1 MASSPQ
7 SGLFAGD
14 YSALRARFI
23 AAARTA
29 GASLTEYPHPL
40 HGPSGEPLA
49 TDVAYL
55 GRRDAAKLMVLI
67 SGTHGVEGPFGS
79 ACQTAWFSQNSPWHL
94 PDDTAVLAIHLINP
108 WGTAWSRRV
117 NEDNVDLNRNFI
129 DWEDALPRDERYG
142 ELHSF
147 LLCPSWDGPARDAAD
162 AGYEAAKAKA
172 GGYKGLAPII
182 EAGQYEFPDGL
193 FYGGAGPVWSNR
205 TLREIL
211 STFAHTAKDVIVFD
225 LHTGAGPYAYPAL
238 LSVAESD
245 HSGLDWGRE
254 IFGPALS
261 VVMTGRDAATGT
273 GIAATA
279 TGYVSAAVRQAM
291 PAARVLPLVV
301 ECGTLEGEAVS
312 KTVKADNWL
321 HLYGK
326 VDTPL
331 GDRIK
336 QDIRAAFIPDD
347 ADWRN
352 ACLSTSLRHFDRAFT
367 QLKALGGAGVEK
379 IVPAAA
385 SVTVFANPHPEKPKA
400 VEKPAVEVHGIHKRF
415 GPLSVLNGVDVSAKR
430 GEVVSMIGSSGSGK
444 STFLRCINLLEQ
456 PDEGQI
462 VIDGEEIRMKHASNG
477 RTIPSDRRQVERMR
491 SRVGMVFQNFNLWPH
506 MTVLENIIE
515 APVQVLKEH
524 KDQAIDHA
532 HAILKKVG
540 LSDKHAHYPGQLS
553 GGQQQRAAIA
563 RTLAMRPKLILLDE
577 PTSALDPE
585 LVGEVLRVIRQL
597 AEEGNTMILVT
608 HEMQFAR
615 EVSHKILFL
624 HQGKVEE
631 EGGPADM
638 FNAPRSERLRQF
650 LSRTR

>member
-14 YSALRARFI
+14 FSALRARFI
-23 AAARTA
+23 AAARTS
-29 GASLTEYPHPL
+29 GASLSEYPHPL
-40 HGPSGEPLA
+40 RGPSGEPLA

-129 DWEDALPRDERYG
+129 DWNNMPPKNERYCD
-142 ELHSF
+142 LHPL
-147 LLCPSWDGPARDAAD
+147 LLCPSWDGPERDQMDAA
-162 AGYEAAKAKA
+162 YEAAKAKA
-172 GGYKGLAPII
+172 GGYQGLAPII
-182 EAGQYEFPDGL
+182 EAGQYEYPDGL
-193 FYGGAGPVWSNR
+193 FYGGDSPVWSNR
-205 TLREIL
+205 TLLEIL
-211 STFAHTAKDVIVFD
+211 STFARHLKDVIVFD

-238 LSVAESD
+238 LSVAESE

-254 IFGPALS
+254 MFGPALS
-261 VVMTGRDAATGT
+261 VVMTGRHAATGS

-279 TGYVSAAVRQAM
+279 TGYVSAAIRQAM
-291 PAARVLPLVV
+291 PAARVLPLVI
-301 ECGTLEGEAVS
+301 ECGTLEGETVS
-312 KTVKADNWL
+312 NAVKADNWL
-321 HLYGK
+321 HLYGNL
-326 VDTPL
+326 DTPL
-331 GDRIK
+331 GESIK
-336 QDIRAAFIPDD
+336 NQIRTAFIPDD
-347 ADWRN
+347 ADWRKT
-352 ACLSTSLRHFDRAFT
+352 CLSTSLRHFDRAFT
-367 QLKALGGAGVEK
+367 QLKTLGGAGVEK
-379 IVPAAA
+379 VVPAAA
-385 SVTVFANPHPEKPKA
+385 SVTVLAKPHHDKPKTA
-400 VEKPAVEVHGIHKRF
+400 EKPAVEVHGIHKRF
-415 GPLSVLNGVDVSAKR
+415 GPLSVLNGVDVLAKR

-456 PDEGQI
+456 PDQGQI
-462 VIDGEEIRMKHASNG
+462 VIDGEEIQMKRAANG
-477 RTIPSDRRQVERMR
+477 RATPADRRQVERMR

-524 KDQAIDHA
+524 KAEAIDHA
-532 HAILKKVG
+532 HALLRKVG

-631 EGGPADM
+631 EGAPVDM

>member
-14 YSALRARFI
+14 FSALRARFI

-29 GASLTEYPHPL
+29 GASLAEYPHPL
-40 HGPSGEPLA
+40 HGPSGQPLA

-55 GRRDAAKLMVLI
+55 GRKDAPKLMVLI

-94 PDDTAVLAIHLINP
+94 PDDTAVLAVHLINP

-129 DWEDALPRDERYG
+129 DWQNTPPKNERYG
-142 ELHSF
+142 ELHPL
-147 LLCPSWDGPARDAAD
+147 LLCPFWDGPERDQMVVA
-162 AGYEAAKAKA
+162 YEAAKAKA
-172 GGYKGLAPII
+172 GGYHGLAPVI
-182 EAGQYEFPDGL
+182 EAGQYEYPDGL
-193 FYGGAGPVWSNR
+193 FYGGDKPVWSNR

-211 STFAHTAKDVIVFD
+211 SMFAQHAKDVIVFD

-238 LSVAESD
+238 LSVAESS
-245 HSGLDWGRE
+245 HPGLIWGQE
-254 IFGPALS
+254 IFGPALT
-261 VVMTGRDAATGT
+261 VVMTGRDAATAT

-279 TGYVSAAVRQAM
+279 TGYVSEAVRHAL

-301 ECGTLEGEAVS
+301 ECGTLDGETVPKA
-312 KTVKADNWL
+312 VKADNWL

-331 GDRIK
+331 GEDIK
-336 QDIRAAFIPDD
+336 RGIRAAFIPDD
-347 ADWRN
+347 AEWRK
-352 ACLSTSLRHFDRAFT
+352 ACLSTSLRHFDRTFA
-367 QLKALGGAGVEK
+367 QLKVLGGAGLEK

-385 SVTVFANPHPEKPKA
+385 SVTVLANPHHDKPKA
-400 VEKPAVEVHGIHKRF
+400 TEKPAVEVHGIHKRF
-415 GPLSVLNGVDVSAKR
+415 GPLSVLTGVDVSAKR

-462 VIDGEEIRMKHASNG
+462 VIDGEEIRMKRGSNG
-477 RTIPSDRRQVERMR
+477 RAAPADLRQVERMR

-524 KDQAIDHA
+524 KSEAIDHA
-532 HAILKKVG
+532 HALLKKVG
-540 LSDKHAHYPGQLS
+540 LLDKHAHYPGQLS

-631 EGGPADM
+631 EGAPVDM

>member
-14 YSALRARFI
+14 FSALRARFI

-29 GASLTEYPHPL
+29 GASLAEYPHPL
-40 HGPSGEPLA
+40 HGPSGEALA

-55 GRRDAAKLMVLI
+55 GRQDATKLMVLI

-94 PDDTAVLAIHLINP
+94 PDDTAVVAIHLINP

-129 DWEDALPRDERYG
+129 DWQNTPPKNERYG
-142 ELHSF
+142 ELHPL
-147 LLCPSWDGPARDAAD
+147 LLCPSWDGPERDRMDAA
-162 AGYEAAKAKA
+162 YEAAKAEA
-172 GGYKGLAPII
+172 GGYLGLASII
-182 EAGQYEFPDGL
+182 EAGQYEYPDGL
-193 FYGGAGPVWSNR
+193 FYGGDRPVWSNL
-205 TLREIL
+205 TLCEIL
-211 STFAHTAKDVIVFD
+211 STFARHAKDVIVFD

-238 LSVAESD
+238 LSVAESS
-245 HSGLDWGRE
+245 HPGLDWGRE

-261 VVMTGRDAATGT
+261 VVMTGKDAETATGIT
-273 GIAATA
+273 ATA
-279 TGYVSAAVRQAM
+279 TGYVSAAVRKVL
-291 PAARVLPLVV
+291 PAARVLPLVI
-301 ECGTLEGEAVS
+301 ECGTLDGETVS
-312 KTVKADNWL
+312 KAVKADNWL

-326 VDTPL
+326 ADTPL
-331 GDRIK
+331 GEAIK
-336 QDIRAAFIPDD
+336 KDIRAAFIPDD
-347 ADWRN
+347 AEWRK
-352 ACLSTSLRHFDRAFT
+352 ACLSTSLRQFDRAFA
-367 QLKALGGAGVEK
+367 QLKGLGGAGVEK
-379 IVPAAA
+379 ILPAAA
-385 SVTVFANPHPEKPKA
+385 SVTVLANPHHDKPKA
-400 VEKPAVEVHGIHKRF
+400 AEKPAVEVHGIHKRF
-415 GPLSVLNGVDVSAKR
+415 GPLSVLTGVDVSAKR

-456 PDEGQI
+456 PDEGRI
-462 VIDGEEIRMKHASNG
+462 VIDGEEIRMKLGSNG
-477 RTIPSDRRQVERMR
+477 RSAPADLRQVERMR

-506 MTVLENIIE
+506 MTVLENITE

-524 KDQAIDHA
+524 KSEAIEHA
-532 HAILKKVG
+532 HALLKKVG

-631 EGGPADM
+631 EGAPVDM
-638 FNAPRSERLRQF
+638 FTAPRSERLRQF
-650 LSRTR
+650 LSRAQ

>member
-14 YSALRARFI
+14 FSALRVRFI

-29 GASLTEYPHPL
+29 GASLTEYLHPL
-40 HGPSGEPLA
+40 HGPSGEQLS

-55 GRRDAAKLMVLI
+55 GRQDAKKLMVSI

-79 ACQTAWFSQNSPWHL
+79 ACQTAWFSQNSPWRL

-129 DWEDALPRDERYG
+129 DWQKAPPRNERYG
-142 ELHSF
+142 DIHP
-147 LLCPSWDGPARDAAD
+147 LLICPSWDGPVRDEMDAAYD
-162 AGYEAAKAKA
+162 AISVKA

-182 EAGQYEFPDGL
+182 EAGQYAFPDGL
-193 FYGGAGPVWSNR
+193 FYGGDGPVWSNR
-205 TLREIL
+205 TLRDIL
-211 STFAHTAKDVIVFD
+211 AIFAQQATDLIVFD
-225 LHTGAGPYAYPAL
+225 LHTGAGPYGYPAL

-245 HSGLDWGRE
+245 HPGLGWGVE

-261 VVMTGRDAATGT
+261 VVRTGKDAETGT

-279 TGYVSAAVRQAM
+279 TGYVSSAVRHAL
-291 PAARVLPLVV
+291 PAARVLPLVI
-301 ECGTLEGEAVS
+301 ECGTLDGETVS
-312 KTVKADNWL
+312 KAVKADNWL

-326 VDTPL
+326 VDSPL
-331 GDRIK
+331 GEAIK
-336 QDIRAAFIPDD
+336 RDIRSALIPDD

-352 ACLSTSLRHFDRAFT
+352 VCLSASLRHFDRAFA
-367 QLKALGGAGVEK
+367 QLKALGGACVEK

-385 SVTVFANPHPEKPKA
+385 SVTVLSNPHHEKSKVA
-400 VEKPAVEVHGIHKRF
+400 DRPAVEVCGIHKRF

-462 VIDGEEIRMKHASNG
+462 VIDGEELRMKRSANG
-477 RTIPSDRRQVERMR
+477 RTIPADLKQVERMR

-515 APVQVLKEH
+515 APVQVLKQH
-524 KDQAIDHA
+524 KTEARDHA
-532 HAILKKVG
+532 HALLKKVG
-540 LSDKHAHYPGQLS
+540 LSDKHTHYPGQLS

-631 EGGPADM
+631 EGAPADM